1 MIEKGNIRRA
11 LLNHSPYL
19 LNAMRKINRVKLEGD
34 SAKPIDLSGY
44 LELCLKLATLT
55 EQERKAVQFV
65 FDELNKEIKK

>member
-1 MIEKGNIRRA
+1 MIESGITRRA

-65 FDELNKEIKK
+65 FDQLNKEQK

>member
-19 LNAMRKINRVKLEGD
+19 LNAMRKINRVKGD
-34 SAKPIDLSGY
+34 PAKPIDLSGY
-44 LELCLKLATLT
+44 LELCLRLSTLS
-55 EQERKAVQFV
+55 ESERKAVQFV

>member
-19 LNAMRKINRVKLEGD
+19 LNALRKINRVKLEGD

-44 LELCLKLATLT
+44 LELGLRLSTLS

-65 FDELNKEIKK
+65 FDQLNKEQK

>member
-19 LNAMRKINRVKLEGD
+19 LNGMRKINRVKLEGD
-34 SAKPIDLSGY
+34 PAKPIDLSGY
-44 LELCLKLATLT
+44 LELGLRLSTLS

-65 FDELNKEIKK
+65 FDQLNKEQK

>member
-1 MIEKGNIRRA
+1 MIESGITRRA
-11 LLNHSPYL
+11 LLNLSPYL

-34 SAKPIDLSGY
+34 PAKPIDLSGY
-44 LELCLKLATLT
+44 LELCLKLETLT

>member
-34 SAKPIDLSGY
+34 PAKPIDLSGY
-44 LELCLKLATLT
+44 LELGLRLSTLS

-65 FDELNKEIKK
+65 FDQLNKEQK